1 MSSLKDSYSNESI
14 TSLKPVEAIRFR
26 PGVMLG
32 SADINGCIH
41 AAFEILSNSVD
52 EARAGFGDTINFTI
66 HADNS
71 ITVEDFGRGIPLDWN
86 KNEERYNFELLY
98 TEFYSGGKYF
108 DNNYSYSL
116 GLNGLG
122 AMACQ
127 CSSEWFDVESRR
139 DKKVYRMHFEKGL
152 PASELEITKAK
163 KHQRTGTIQTWKPDL
178 EVFTEIEIPQ
188 ATIVD
193 MLKTQAVVNAGLT
206 INFTDERDGYTETYL
221 YPEGILGYVNEL
233 AQDEAMTTPFQFSG
247 EGRGRDRADKD
258 EYSVKADIAFCF
270 SNMTQELKYFHNSSY
285 LEHGGSPDKA
295 VKRPT
300 RSRPRHHTR
309 TRPRKRST
317 TSSSR
322 SSWQT

>member
-1 MSSLKDSYSNESI
+1 MSSLKESYTQESI

-32 SADINGCIH
+32 SSDINGCIH

-86 KNEERYNFELLY
+86 KNEERYNYELLY

-139 DKKVYRMHFEKGL
+139 DKKIYKMHFEKGV
-152 PASELEITKAK
+152 PASELIVTKDK
-163 KHQRTGTIQTWKPDL
+163 RTQITGTIQTWKPDL
-178 EVFTEIEIPQ
+178 DVFTEIEIPQ
-188 ATIVD
+188 DVIIR
-193 MLKTQAVVNAGLT
+193 MLKTQTVVNAGLT
-206 INFTDERDGYTETYL
+206 INFTDKRDGFSESYY
-221 YPEGILGYVNEL
+221 YPEGILGYVSEL
-233 AQDEAMTTPFQFSG
+233 YSLVKTASDSGNDSLFKQESIHIMEEYEISYSNLIDLNSQVTTKY
-247 EGRGRDRADKD
+247 RKD
-258 EYSVKADIAFCF
+258 
-270 SNMTQELKYFHNSSY
+270 
-285 LEHGGSPDKA
+285 
-295 VKRPT
+295 
-300 RSRPRHHTR
+300 
-309 TRPRKRST
+309 
-317 TSSSR
+317 
-322 SSWQT
+322 